1 MPLTLFER
9 RGYYYIRGSV
19 RGIPVYESTKT
30 RDATLAEDIR
40 AKREAALTDESV
52 FGAKAVVTFA
62 EAASAYADAT
72 GNSKYLL
79 DEMKDGTFVGLVPM
93 LGKRKLHEL
102 RQSDLDK
109 AAEKLRPGTSAATKN
124 RCVYT
129 PFIAV
134 WNYAASASRQW
145 ADKRDWDRPREQK
158 GTAYKPKA
166 TRSGTRP
173 VSYEYAWRFVRA
185 MSPAPACVMTALFYT
200 GMRPIELFTLEASE
214 VNVAERWITLQS
226 SKTSEPRGIPMHEVL
241 VPMFTKLVE
250 RGEILFRTPRD
261 LPYPL
266 KVDGGGQLKSA
277 ISGARKRSGIKD
289 VSPYTARHTVSTQ
302 LVLNHIHPHVK
313 DQILGHAVTD
323 MSRNYTWVPQKPLI
337 EAINTLPVIE
347 AWRDALWM
355 HDPVGQQRKLTRYE
369 NGGRGGAK
377 RAKSVQSETEDGINN

>member
-30 RDATLAEDIR
+30 RDHALAEDIR

-52 FGAKAVVTFA
+52 FGAKAVVTF
-62 EAASAYADAT
+62 EQAADDYVRAT
-72 GNSKYLL
+72 GKSKYLL
-79 DEMKDGTFVGLVPM
+79 DILKDGTEKGLVPL

-102 RQSDLDK
+102 RQSDLD
-109 AAEKLRPGTSAATKN
+109 AAAKKLRPGTSPATLN

-134 WNYAASASRQW
+134 WNHAASGSRQW
-145 ADKRDWDRPREQK
+145 ADKRDWERPRTPK
-158 GTAYKPKA
+158 GTAHKRKA
-166 TRSGTRP
+166 SRAGTMP
-173 VSYEYAWRFVRA
+173 VAYDYAWEFVRA

-200 GMRPIELFTLEASE
+200 GMRPIELFSLEAHE
-214 VNVAERWITLQS
+214 VNIRDRWIALSAT
-226 SKTSEPRGIPMHEVL
+226 KTEPRGVPMHEVL

-250 RGEILFRTPRD
+250 RGGILFRTPRGE
-261 LPYPL
+261 PYPL
-266 KVDGGGQLKSA
+266 KQDGGGQIKAA
-277 ISGARKRSGIKD
+277 ILGARGRTGIRD
-289 VSPYTARHTVSTQ
+289 IAPYTARHTVSTQ
-302 LVLNHIHPHVK
+302 LVLNHIHPYVK

-347 AWRDALWM
+347 AWRDAPWM
-355 HDPVGQQRKLTRYE
+355 HDPVTWQRRLVRYE

-377 RAKSVQSETEDGINN
+377 RAKDVQRRPEWDIND